1 MAVLCVAVVA
11 AGAASAAIAV
21 VHVHGAEC
29 EGQLKGLLVR
39 HCLHLTAELAHHLHG
54 GWRWRCHHRR
64 RRTGA
69 ACLLR
74 IVPNDGSLHAVRRAR
89 QPVIHEQFRVSA
101 TCEANERGGLAT
113 ADRAGQQAQRLG
125 IGPLQALGLRADIAT
140 HLIRTPVMGYGT
152 RAAMRSRVIPSGTFV
167 SWTAAAGARGARFF
181 TLLGF
186 LPFVGCLPP
195 TVCAVVASTRRCW
208 RSSLRLAAAFGF
220 LRRPWT
226 LSSRTMLTA
235 SMPS

>member
-1 MAVLCVAVVA
+1 ME
-11 AGAASAAIAV
+11 ASMPCDAPGSQSSTNNSAF
-21 VHVHGAEC
+21 
-29 EGQLKGLLVR
+29 
-39 HCLHLTAELAHHLHG
+39 
-54 GWRWRCHHRR
+54 RR
-64 RRTGA
+64 RVKPMNA
-69 ACLLR
+69 VALR
-74 IVPNDGSLHAVRRAR
+74 R
-89 QPVIHEQFRVSA
+89 
-101 TCEANERGGLAT
+101 
-113 ADRAGQQAQRLG
+113 
-125 IGPLQALGLRADIAT
+125 
-140 HLIRTPVMGYGT
+140 LIRTPVMGYGT